1 MNNKRKDKVGIATI
15 VGQANYGNRLQNYAL
30 DSVLRNLG
38 FDTVTFNDPL
48 QVSFSI
54 KHWAKQEV
62 KRIFGLR
69 MAIGCGAFDSLK
81 MDKRHLRWQDY
92 HRASDCDYVVLGS
105 DQIWNPDFWF
115 VREALD
121 FYFGTFAEPQKRIT
135 YAASIGVD
143 QIPKELEDKYIQEL
157 SALKSISV
165 RETQGAQIIQN
176 LTGRSVPVVLDP
188 TMLLTEQAWTA
199 LEKKPNYKVKKQFLL
214 TYFLGALSTER
225 QAFIQNIADKYDLQ
239 WIALDSEWVDKPQNL
254 AHYMTTPDEFI
265 WLVHHCRLM
274 LTDSFHG
281 SVFSILF
288 GKPFRSFTREDN
300 NLDMGS
306 RLDTLWQ
313 PWHWRLV
320 PRLRAGGPDHIFY
333 KDYASVP
340 RFWSGAAICAGL
352 FEERIGDS

>member
-69 MAIGCGAFDSLK
+69 DGYRLRRFRQFGK
-81 MDKRHLRWQDY
+81 WDKRHLRWQDY

-121 FYFGTFAEPQKRIT
+121 FYFGTFAEPQKRIA

-143 QIPKELEDKYIQEL
+143 QIPKELEDNT
-157 SALKSISV
+157 
-165 RETQGAQIIQN
+165 RIIG
-176 LTGRSVPVVLDP
+176 T
-188 TMLLTEQAWTA
+188 
-199 LEKKPNYKVKKQFLL
+199 
-214 TYFLGALSTER
+214 
-225 QAFIQNIADKYDLQ
+225 
-239 WIALDSEWVDKPQNL
+239 
-254 AHYMTTPDEFI
+254 
-265 WLVHHCRLM
+265 
-274 LTDSFHG
+274 
-281 SVFSILF
+281 
-288 GKPFRSFTREDN
+288 
-300 NLDMGS
+300 
-306 RLDTLWQ
+306 
-313 PWHWRLV
+313 
-320 PRLRAGGPDHIFY
+320 
-333 KDYASVP
+333 
-340 RFWSGAAICAGL
+340 
-352 FEERIGDS
+352 